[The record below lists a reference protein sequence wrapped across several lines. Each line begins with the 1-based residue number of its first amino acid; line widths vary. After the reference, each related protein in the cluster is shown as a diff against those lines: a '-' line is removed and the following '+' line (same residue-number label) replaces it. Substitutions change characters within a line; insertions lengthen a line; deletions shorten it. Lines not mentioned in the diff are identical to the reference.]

1 MARSLTVKHEETPGT
16 NPLLTGFLVIA
27 ALVLLGNALEGA
39 FTDSASAHP
48 PQANV
53 VQAR

>member
-27 ALVLLGNALEGA
+27 ALVLLANALQA
-39 FTDSASAHP
+39 APTANTPPTP

-53 VQAR
+53 VHAR